1 MKERNNEL
9 INAWDELGVSDPAY
23 LTYTVPVIKHAERLS
38 WRVPALCVSYKKSDL
53 EDTYKLKIL
62 IWMIK

>member
-38 WRVPALCVSYKKSDL
+38 WRVPALCVSYKKV
-53 EDTYKLKIL
+53 I
-62 IWMIK
+62 